1 MPVPLNAHCF
11 AEPHWRVK
19 ARGFDPDVWV
29 RQGRAV
35 GTGGILMP
43 QEIHLPIGQ
52 YYYRFASSKRS
63 IAEQLGGAWWV
74 DFENFRTIR
83 SFAQAHG
90 HSLHGAAR
98 LMLALPYAW
107 TDVDRLVRAFLKV
120 PLKAYTGYGKPA
132 LGAADVRD
140 RGTSWVPTQHI
151 KLRQLYIPGLLADDM
166 PAPTQQLYEMA
177 FRQPVEVT
185 AL

>member
-1 MPVPLNAHCF
+1 MPIPLNAHCF

-19 ARGFDPDVWV
+19 ARGFDADVWLH
-29 RQGRAV
+29 QGQAV

-43 QEIHLPIGQ
+43 REIHLPTGQ

-63 IAEQLGGAWWV
+63 IADQLGGAWWV
-74 DFENFRTIR
+74 DFENFRSIR

-90 HSLHGAAR
+90 HSLHAAAR

-107 TDVDRLVRAFLKV
+107 TDVDRLVRALLQL
-120 PLKAYTGYGKPA
+120 PLKAYAGHGKPA
-132 LGAADVRD
+132 QGAHEGRD

-151 KLRQLYIPGLLADDM
+151 KLQQLYIPGLLAAGKS
-166 PAPTQQLYEMA
+166 APCRQLYEMA
-177 FRQPVEVT
+177 FSQPVEVT
-185 AL
+185 TL